1 MYPQLDEV
9 IRLSRQYNV
18 IPVAETMTA
27 DTETPIRL
35 FQRLR
40 NEPYAF
46 LLESVE
52 GGVQW
57 ARYSFIGTDPF
68 LLLQGKS
75 GRLRLIENRRIT
87 EVRERPIEMMKK
99 LMHKYK
105 SPAIKGLPPMTGGA
119 IGCFGYDLVQ
129 QYERLPRHKYDTL
142 QMDDIRFMFC
152 DQLVAFDHMKQQM
165 QFIVNIHVDPD
176 STEEVIRYRYER
188 ARQKLRAL
196 QMKLTAS
203 LASSTRPVQQ
213 ASVPSAGEEV
223 LRGVRSSETKESFIA
238 KVNRAK
244 EYIRSGDIFQVVLS
258 QRFERQTQ
266 ADPLD
271 VYRVLR
277 MTNPS
282 PYMYVLKS
290 EDDMI
295 VGTSP
300 EMLVRIKDERV
311 ETRPI
316 AGTRPRGA
324 SEEEDAAFEAD
335 LMQDEKERA
344 EHVMLVDLGRNDL
357 GRVCEFGSVRCDTYM
372 NVERYSHV
380 MHIVSNVSGKMSKNK
395 DFFDAFLSCLPAGT
409 LSGAPKIRA
418 MEIIAELEEES
429 RGIYGG
435 AIGYLG
441 FNGNMDS
448 CITIRTIIFRN
459 GRAYVQAGAGVVWDS
474 IPEKEY
480 EETINKAKA
489 LLLAI
494 RMTEEMF
501 GNDSST
507 VTSACSFAQG
517 RDTDKSQRMST
528 SEQAVIRC
536 AAANTSMLPANWDY
550 YIGTEKQAASFP
562 VAEGR
567 NS

>member
-9 IRLSRQYNV
+9 IHLAQQYNV
-18 IPVAETMTA
+18 IPVAETMMA

-75 GRLRLIENRRIT
+75 GRLRKIEHGHIT
-87 EVRERPIEMMKK
+87 EVRERPIEMMKQ
-99 LMHKYK
+99 LMHKYR
-105 SPAIKGLPPMTGGA
+105 SPALDGLPPMTGGA

-165 QFIVNIHVDPD
+165 QFIVNIHVEPGSSAD
-176 STEEVIRYRYER
+176 VIRHRYEQ
-188 ARQKLRAL
+188 ARKKLRSL
-196 QMKLTAS
+196 QMKLTAPLVS
-203 LASSTRPVQQ
+203 NTRPVQQ
-213 ASVPSAGEEV
+213 TTAASAAEEV
-223 LRGVRSSETKESFIA
+223 LQGVRSSETKESFVA

-282 PYMYVLKS
+282 PYMYVLKT
-290 EDDMI
+290 EDDLI

-324 SEEEDAAFEAD
+324 TAEEDAALEAD

-380 MHIVSNVSGKMSKNK
+380 MHIVSNVSGKLRKNK

-409 LSGAPKIRA
+409 LSGAPKLRA

-448 CITIRTIIFRN
+448 CITIRTIIFR
-459 GRAYVQAGAGVVWDS
+459 GGHAYVQAGAGVVWDS
-474 IPEKEY
+474 VPEMEY

-501 GNDSST
+501 SREGDAEGQEDSVNESKLT
-507 VTSACSFAQG
+507 NAAEG
-517 RDTDKSQRMST
+517 
-528 SEQAVIRC
+528 SEVGY
-536 AAANTSMLPANWDY
+536 AASYTSMMPANWDY
-550 YIGTEKQAASFP
+550 YIGTEERAASIP

-567 NS
+567 NLG